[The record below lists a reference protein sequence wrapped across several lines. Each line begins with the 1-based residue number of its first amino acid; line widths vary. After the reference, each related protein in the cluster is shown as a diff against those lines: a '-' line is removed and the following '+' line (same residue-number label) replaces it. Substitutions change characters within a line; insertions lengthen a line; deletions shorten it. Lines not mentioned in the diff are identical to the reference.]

1 MYANQG
7 VGLAAPQVGR
17 AIRLVVIDLSGPEKR
32 EELLTLVNPAVV
44 AASGEQEDEEGCLSV
59 PNYRANV
66 KRAAKVTVEATDL
79 DGKPM
84 RIEADELFAVCLQH
98 EIEHLDGVLF
108 IDHISHLKRAMAR
121 IAAVSG
127 PQQAMTPGPE
137 RTRSHTARDSSSKP
151 SPLLAEIAIPWGKT
165 LRSPA
170 RAASGTASHLLSTSN
185 RGISPSSI
193 SRKISST
200 AVTCPSTPAW
210 PRPRT
215 GIWPASR

>member
-1 MYANQG
+1 MTLEILQYPHPILAAKAEPIPAVTPEIRELAAAMAEAMYANQG

-108 IDHISHLKRAMAR
+108 IDHISHLKRAMYDKRVKRWAK
-121 IAAVSG
+121 
-127 PQQAMTPGPE
+127 TKK
-137 RTRSHTARDSSSKP
+137 TRDSESS
-151 SPLLAEIAIPWGKT
+151 
-165 LRSPA
+165 
-170 RAASGTASHLLSTSN
+170 
-185 RGISPSSI
+185 
-193 SRKISST
+193 
-200 AVTCPSTPAW
+200 
-210 PRPRT
+210 
-215 GIWPASR
+215 